1 LIANYTNKIIL
12 SNYDQ
17 AYLDVGNDNL
27 PPLILFDFSLIFN
40 ISITGSGTR
49 VGTPYGTFESWGT
62 MRKFTPNVTGIR
74 GTIIGGESCLWS
86 EMNND
91 HT

>member
-17 AYLDVGNDNL
+17 AYLDV
-27 PPLILFDFSLIFN
+27 
-40 ISITGSGTR
+40 GSGTR